1 MIIENPEYR
10 EETTHDDWGDDTSQV
25 SVVLPKGLPGK
36 RGATILMVSNLKY
49 FLEMFAPDNDER
61 YFRPYEI
68 LAELEKR
75 VMEDAINGEIETTYL
90 IDYKRPGP
98 MVETAYIIFDFSH
111 FEVNTETEPDEN
123 YRSLYIYFEYTG
135 SAS

>member
-10 EETTHDDWGDDTSQV
+10 EEVTHTEWGDDTSL
-25 SVVLPKGLPGK
+25 SIVLPKGLPGK
-36 RGATILMVSNLKY
+36 HGATILMVSNLKY
-49 FLEMFAPDNDER
+49 FLEMFTLGDDDR

-68 LAELEKR
+68 LAELEKQ
-75 VMEDAINGEIETTYL
+75 VMEDALNGEIANTYL
-90 IDYKRPGP
+90 VDYKRPGP
-98 MVETAYIIFDFSH
+98 GVETAYVIFDFSH

>member
-10 EETTHDDWGDDTSQV
+10 EETTHYEWGDDTST
-25 SVVLPKGLPGK
+25 SIVLPKGLPGK
-36 RGATILMVSNLKY
+36 HGATILMVSNLKY
-49 FLEMFAPDNDER
+49 FLDMFTLGDYNR

-68 LAELEKR
+68 LAELEKQ
-75 VMEDAINGEIETTYL
+75 VMEDAINGEIANTYL
-90 IDYKRPGP
+90 VDYKRPGP
-98 MVETAYIIFDFSH
+98 GVETAYVIFDFSH

>member
-1 MIIENPEYR
+1 MIIENPDYR
-10 EETTHDDWGDDTSQV
+10 EETTHYEWGDDTSV
-25 SVVLPKGLPGK
+25 SIVLPKGLPGK
-36 RGATILMVSNLKY
+36 HGVTILVVSNLKY
-49 FLEMFAPDNDER
+49 FLEMFTLGDYDR

-68 LAELEKR
+68 LANLEKQ
-75 VMEDAINGEIETTYL
+75 VMEDALNGEIAPSYL
-90 IDYKRPGP
+90 ASYKRDP
-98 MVETAYIIFDFSH
+98 MSDGDVIFDFSH

>member
-10 EETTHDDWGDDTSQV
+10 EETTHYEWGDDTSV
-25 SVVLPKGLPGK
+25 SIVLPKGLPGK

-49 FLEMFAPDNDER
+49 FLEMFTLGDDEW
-61 YFRPYEI
+61 YLRPYEI
-68 LAELEKR
+68 LAELENK
-75 VMEDAINGEIETTYL
+75 VMEDVLSGEIATTYL
-90 IDYKRPGP
+90 VDYKRDP
-98 MVETAYIIFDFSH
+98 MSDGDVIFDFSH

>member
-1 MIIENPEYR
+1 MF
-10 EETTHDDWGDDTSQV
+10 TLGDY
-25 SVVLPKGLPGK
+25 
-36 RGATILMVSNLKY
+36 N
-49 FLEMFAPDNDER
+49 R

-68 LAELEKR
+68 LANLEKQ
-75 VMEDAINGEIETTYL
+75 VMEDSLNGEIAPSYL
-90 IDYKRPGP
+90 ASYKRDP
-98 MVETAYIIFDFSH
+98 MSDGDVIFDFSH

>member
-10 EETTHDDWGDDTSQV
+10 EETTHYDWGDDTSA
-25 SVVLPKGLPGK
+25 SIVLPKGLPGK
-36 RGATILMVSNLKY
+36 HGATIMMVSNQKY
-49 FLEMFAPDNDER
+49 FLEMFTPDNDEQ
-61 YFRPYEI
+61 YLRPYEI
-68 LAELEKR
+68 LAELEKQ
-75 VMEDAINGEIETTYL
+75 VMVDAINGEIATSYL
-90 IDYKRPGP
+90 VDYKRPDP
-98 MVETAYIIFDFSH
+98 MAESAYIIFDFSH

>member
-10 EETTHDDWGDDTSQV
+10 EETTHYEWGDDTST
-25 SVVLPKGLPGK
+25 SIVLPKGLPGK
-36 RGATILMVSNLKY
+36 HGVTILVVSNLKY
-49 FLEMFAPDNDER
+49 FLEMFTLGDYDR

-68 LAELEKR
+68 LANLEKQ
-75 VMEDAINGEIETTYL
+75 VMEDALNGEIAPSYL
-90 IDYKRPGP
+90 ASYKRDSMSDGD
-98 MVETAYIIFDFSH
+98 VIFDFSH
-111 FEVNTETEPDEN
+111 FEVNVETEPDEN

>member
-10 EETTHDDWGDDTSQV
+10 EETTHYEWGDETSV
-25 SVVLPKGLPGK
+25 SIVLPKGLPGK
-36 RGATILMVSNLKY
+36 HGVTILVVSNLKY
-49 FLEMFAPDNDER
+49 FLEMFTLGDYDR

-68 LAELEKR
+68 LANLEKQ
-75 VMEDAINGEIETTYL
+75 VMEDALNGEIAPSYL
-90 IDYKRPGP
+90 ASYKRDP
-98 MVETAYIIFDFSH
+98 MSDGDVIFDFSH

>member
-10 EETTHDDWGDDTSQV
+10 EETTHYEWGDDTSV
-25 SVVLPKGLPGK
+25 SIVLPKGLPGK
-36 RGATILMVSNLKY
+36 HGVTILVVSNLKY
-49 FLEMFAPDNDER
+49 FLEMFTLGDYDR

-68 LAELEKR
+68 LADLEKQ
-75 VMEDAINGEIETTYL
+75 VMEDALNGEIAPSYL
-90 IDYKRPGP
+90 ASYKRDLMADGD
-98 MVETAYIIFDFSH
+98 VIFDFSH

>member
-10 EETTHDDWGDDTSQV
+10 EETTHYEWGDDTSV
-25 SVVLPKGLPGK
+25 SIVLPKGLPGK

-49 FLEMFAPDNDER
+49 FLEMFTLSDYEF
-61 YFRPYEI
+61 YLGPYEI
-68 LAELEKR
+68 LAELEKQ
-75 VMEDAINGEIETTYL
+75 VMADVVKGEISPGYFAS
-90 IDYKRPGP
+90 YKRDP
-98 MVETAYIIFDFSH
+98 MSDGEVIFDFSH

>member
-10 EETTHDDWGDDTSQV
+10 EETTQYEWGDDTSV
-25 SVVLPKGLPGK
+25 SIVLPKGLPGK
-36 RGATILMVSNLKY
+36 HGVTILVVSNLKY
-49 FLEMFAPDNDER
+49 FLEMFTLGDYDR

-68 LAELEKR
+68 LAELEKQ
-75 VMEDAINGEIETTYL
+75 VMEDVLSGEIATTYL
-90 IDYKRPGP
+90 VDYKRDP
-98 MVETAYIIFDFSH
+98 MSDGDVIFDFSH

>member
-1 MIIENPEYR
+1 MIIEKPEYKK
-10 EETTHDDWGDDTSQV
+10 ETTPTEWGDENSELI
-25 SVVLPKGLPGK
+25 VLPKGIPGK
-36 RGATILMVSNLKY
+36 HGATILMVSNLKY
-49 FLEMFAPDNDER
+49 FLEMFTLGDNDR

-68 LAELEKR
+68 LADLER
-75 VMEDAINGEIETTYL
+75 QVMEDVVTGEIDPCY
-90 IDYKRPGP
+90 IAGYKRDP
-98 MVETAYIIFDFSH
+98 MSDGDVIFEFSH

>member
-1 MIIENPEYR
+1 MIIENPEYIM
-10 EETTHDDWGDDTSQV
+10 GTSIDGRGPEQPV

-36 RGATILMVSNLKY
+36 NGAMILMVSNLKY
-49 FLEMFAPDNDER
+49 FLEMFTLGDYNR

-68 LAELEKR
+68 LADLEKQ
-75 VMEDAINGEIETTYL
+75 VMEDAIKGEIASGYFAS
-90 IDYKRPGP
+90 YKRAP
-98 MVETAYIIFDFSH
+98 MSDGEVIFDFSH

>member
-10 EETTHDDWGDDTSQV
+10 EETTQYEWGDDTREY
-25 SVVLPKGLPGK
+25 VVMPKGLPGK
-36 RGATILMVSNLKY
+36 HGATILMVSNLKY
-49 FLEMFAPDNDER
+49 FLEMFTLGDYDR

-68 LAELEKR
+68 LAELEKQ
-75 VMEDAINGEIETTYL
+75 VMEDALNGEIAPSYL
-90 IDYKRPGP
+90 ASYKRDP
-98 MVETAYIIFDFSH
+98 MSDGDVIFDFSH

>member
-10 EETTHDDWGDDTSQV
+10 EETTQYEWGDDTSV
-25 SVVLPKGLPGK
+25 SIVLPKGLPGK
-36 RGATILMVSNLKY
+36 HGVTILVVSNLKY
-49 FLEMFAPDNDER
+49 FLEMFTLGDYDR

-68 LAELEKR
+68 LANLEKQ
-75 VMEDAINGEIETTYL
+75 VMEDALNGEIAPSYL
-90 IDYKRPGP
+90 ASYKRDP
-98 MVETAYIIFDFSH
+98 MSDGDVIFDFSH
-111 FEVNTETEPDEN
+111 FEVNVETEPDEN

>member
-10 EETTHDDWGDDTSQV
+10 EETTQYEWGDDTREY
-25 SVVLPKGLPGK
+25 VVMPKGLPGK
-36 RGATILMVSNLKY
+36 HGVTILVVSNLKY
-49 FLEMFAPDNDER
+49 FLEMFTLGDYDR

-68 LAELEKR
+68 LADLEKQ
-75 VMEDAINGEIETTYL
+75 VMEDALNGEIAPSYL
-90 IDYKRPGP
+90 ASYKRDP
-98 MVETAYIIFDFSH
+98 MSDGDVIFDFSH

>member
-10 EETTHDDWGDDTSQV
+10 EETTHYEWGDETSV
-25 SVVLPKGLPGK
+25 SIVLPKGLPGK
-36 RGATILMVSNLKY
+36 HGVTILMVSNLKY
-49 FLEMFAPDNDER
+49 FLEMFTLDDNDR
-61 YFRPYEI
+61 YLRPYEI
-68 LAELEKR
+68 LADLEKQ
-75 VMEDAINGEIETTYL
+75 VMEDVVNGEIAP
-90 IDYKRPGP
+90 DYYARYKCDP
-98 MVETAYIIFDFSH
+98 MSDGDVIFDFSH